1 MASGRQ
7 KFNPATGTWVEDKDE
22 VEQVQAAPAGPDEDG
37 DPASSQNRR
46 PAPRRVP
53 AEHGIDPVTMSG
65 LPRLALILLGAG
77 GLAIVI
83 LLVFLVVHPKA
94 VPSFQDLGQ
103 GISNTAG
110 LKGEL
115 TARWVSGRAQYQL
128 TFQPQFAIYK
138 AGFSYV
144 TGHPPE
150 PLWINIRML
159 DATGYALCSKQILFR
174 FNPAQATSPRRHR
187 TENTS
192 ASPELAALQAQ
203 EQQRE
208 KGHDVFQNQM
218 GDDGQVA
225 SVVAQGDLPCT
236 EKEYKRFGYWDFTTN
251 FPSTDEQKQIMRE
264 PALAAARAAAEAQAA
279 RRRREA
285 AMPRFFVEGDANLA
299 SYNSSRA
306 VVEASSGQAF
316 QVLRSTDR
324 AAADEWAADRAQVH
338 YNCDQHA
345 TCTLSRSGDPH
356 VIEVRSIH

>member
-1 MASGRQ
+1 
-7 KFNPATGTWVEDKDE
+7 
-22 VEQVQAAPAGPDEDG
+22 
-37 DPASSQNRR
+37 
-46 PAPRRVP
+46 
-53 AEHGIDPVTMSG
+53 VTMSG

-83 LLVFLVVHPKA
+83 LLVFLVVRPKA

-103 GISNTAG
+103 GISNTDG

-115 TARWVSGRAQYQL
+115 TTRWVSGRAQYQL

-150 PLWINIRML
+150 PFWMNIRLL
-159 DATGYALCSKQILFR
+159 DATGYTLCSKQILFA
-174 FNPAQATSPRRHR
+174 FNPAQAAPTRSHR
-187 TENTS
+187 GGSAS
-192 ASPELAALQAQ
+192 ASPEFAALQTA

-208 KGHDVFQNQM
+208 QGHDVFQNQM
-218 GDDGQVA
+218 GDDGQVV
-225 SVVAQGDLPCT
+225 SVVAQGNLPCT

-251 FPSTDEQKQIMRE
+251 FPSIDEQKQIMRE
-264 PALAAARAAAEAQAA
+264 PALAAARAAAEARAA
-279 RRRREA
+279 LRRREA

-299 SYNSSRA
+299 SYNASRA

-324 AAADEWAADRAQVH
+324 AAANEWATDRAQVH